1 MSKSNTKHKYFTYLK
16 KLMPYIWHDKHLF
29 LAGLFSMLLVSGARL
44 LDPLIIAHIIDVSI
58 PKNDIKDMFIY
69 AGLFVI
75 VIIFSGIIAYFQT
88 ITLSK
93 LGIKIV
99 TKIKA
104 EVFDHLLQLPVSYF
118 DQYKVGEL
126 MARVESDAEKVKQL
140 FSSFSIMII
149 GNIMFFLGMVIIL
162 LWKSTY
168 VTILLMIPIIIITFL
183 MTIMIRY
190 LNKYYKKIRKLYA
203 RVSGVLTEYIQG
215 MHIVQLFN
223 KERDVKDIIDK
234 VSKEKQSLESRTLFT
249 EYSFWGLFSFIAN
262 SLFLIL
268 VIWLLAPKVISG
280 IATLGT
286 LIIFIQYGS
295 RILDP
300 LMGIA
305 ENLTFIQKAFVS
317 LERIFNILAVKTEYD
332 IREGNIVP
340 QFNNEIIFK
349 DVWFKYKEDEWVLKG
364 INLSINKGEKVAF
377 VGASGSGKTTTISLL
392 CGFYKITK
400 GQIEVDGC
408 NLNHFKLKQWRSKIG
423 LVLQDVYLFPG
434 NILENIRIYND
445 NISTE
450 KINSAISTVQA
461 DSFIN
466 KTEKGIYSEI
476 SERGQNIS
484 SGEKQLLSFARAIA
498 FSPEIIVLDE
508 ATASVDVVTEK
519 KIEAAMKMTMKGKTA
534 VIVAHRL
541 SSIINADKILLF
553 QNGNIIAQGTHNEL
567 LASSLEYKRLVEL
580 QFMHIT
586 GKTIKE

>member
-1 MSKSNTKHKYFTYLK
+1 MSKNYIKHKYFTYLK

-29 LAGLFSMLLVSGARL
+29 LTGLISMLLVSGARL

-58 PKNDIKDMFIY
+58 PKNDVKDMFIY
-69 AGLFVI
+69 AGIFVI

-88 ITLSK
+88 IILAK

-104 EVFDHLLQLPVSYF
+104 EIFDHLLQLPVSYF

-126 MARVESDAEKVKQL
+126 IARVESDAEKVKQL
-140 FSSFSIMII
+140 FSSFSIMIF
-149 GNIMFFLGMVIIL
+149 GNIMFFLGMIIIL
-162 LWKSTY
+162 LLKSTY
-168 VTILLMIPIIIITFL
+168 VTVLLMIPIIIITFL

-190 LNKYYKKIRKLYA
+190 LNKYYKRIRKLYA

-234 VSKEKQSLESRTLFT
+234 VSKEKQLLESKTFLI
-249 EYSFWGLFSFIAN
+249 EYSFWGLYNFIA
-262 SLFLIL
+262 SALFLIL

-280 IATLGT
+280 IVTLGT

-300 LMGIA
+300 LIGIA
-305 ENLTFIQKAFVS
+305 ENITFIQKAFVS
-317 LERIFNILAVKTEYD
+317 LERIFNILAIKTEYD
-332 IREGNIVP
+332 MREGDIVP
-340 QFNNEIIFK
+340 QFNNEIVFK
-349 DVWFKYKEDEWVLKG
+349 NVWFKYKKDEWVLKG
-364 INLSINKGEKVAF
+364 INFSIKKGEKVAF

-408 NLNHFKLKQWRSKIG
+408 NLNHFQLKQWRSKIG

-445 NISTE
+445 DISTE

-519 KIEAAMKMTMKGKTA
+519 KIEKAMKTTMKGKTA

-541 SSIINADKILLF
+541 SSVINADKILLF

-567 LASSLEYKRLVEL
+567 LTISLEYKRLVEL
-580 QFMHIT
+580 QFMHIA
-586 GKTIKE
+586 GKTIRE